1 MADDITV
8 RSHSTTRASKLFAPS
23 SICAHG
29 THSRLT
35 SESSETQTRNTERL
49 PLDDIGR
56 FYGWDPNDQGH
67 DNNLGHGGSV
77 DGSQSDN
84 GDNDFL
90 KMSTWSG
97 QPRVE
102 GSSET
107 VRMVLLTCVS
117 IGITSVH
124 VHYIDMKHVIAD
136 LLTVASPGVSR

>member
-1 MADDITV
+1 L
-8 RSHSTTRASKLFAPS
+8 TRELP
-23 SICAHG
+23 
-29 THSRLT
+29 
-35 SESSETQTRNTERL
+35 ETQTRNTERL
-49 PLDDIGR
+49 SLDDIGR

-67 DNNLGHGGSV
+67 DSNFGHGGSA
-77 DGSQSDN
+77 DSNQSDN
-84 GDNDFL
+84 DDDDFL

-136 LLTVASPGVSR
+136 LLTVASPGVLR

>member
-23 SICAHG
+23 SSRAHG

-35 SESSETQTRNTERL
+35 SESPETQTRNTERL

-56 FYGWDPNDQGH
+56 FYGWDPNDQAR
-67 DNNLGHGGSV
+67 DSNFGSA

-84 GDNDFL
+84 GENDLL

-136 LLTVASPGVSR
+136 LLTVASPGVLR